1 MILYTV
7 KTKDGYLRD
16 KREEGIIVTKLA
28 SASVFAEKEAAV
40 KIKQQFG
47 EGQIV
52 ELTLTERLLSP
63 VEES

>member
-16 KREEGIIVTKLA
+16 KREEGIIVAKLA